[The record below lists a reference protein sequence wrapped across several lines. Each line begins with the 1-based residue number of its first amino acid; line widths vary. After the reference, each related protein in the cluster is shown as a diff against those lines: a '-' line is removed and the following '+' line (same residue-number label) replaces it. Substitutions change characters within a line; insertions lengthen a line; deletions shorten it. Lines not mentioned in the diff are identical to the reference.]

1 MFACTGGVLVSS
13 LHRFNTSTK
22 MWTLL
27 SNAGSA
33 PSARSGPGLTSMQ
46 DGNVYLFGGSVN
58 GISQSHNNLTF
69 HCFLSRPP
77 LCLCLSLSIS
87 LSLYLSSL
95 FLSLSHSLS
104 LPLSLSFLPTG
115 RTAVWGNLPSEDV
128 NVVFST
134 SSPLARS
141 LSCSLSLPLSLA
153 LSRTLSRTL
162 FLSLS
167 LSLSLSSP
175 PSFWPPFSI
184 FKTLLLPPPSCFLP
198 SLNPLVC
205 FSHTSARA
213 RVLSEPSKLCPPL
226 SRLLYIFSLIFHFSL
241 SPFMPI
247 SVECVP
253 VIFIVTFLPP
263 SLPSLPSTMSLRPFV
278 LQFSLVQTHLYS
290 ILPFIAFLLP
300 FFRDESQ

>member
-1 MFACTGGVLVSS
+1 
-13 LHRFNTSTK
+13 
-22 MWTLL
+22 
-27 SNAGSA
+27 
-33 PSARSGPGLTSMQ
+33 MQ

-69 HCFLSRPP
+69 HCFRSRPP

-213 RVLSEPSKLCPPL
+213 RVLSEPSN
-226 SRLLYIFSLIFHFSL
+226 SA
-241 SPFMPI
+241 
-247 SVECVP
+247 
-253 VIFIVTFLPP
+253 PP
-263 SLPSLPSTMSLRPFV
+263 SHACCISFLSSFTSHYLPLCLFLLNVFLSSL
-278 LQFSLVQTHLYS
+278 
-290 ILPFIAFLLP
+290 LLP
-300 FFRDESQ
+300 FSLLLFPLYPLR